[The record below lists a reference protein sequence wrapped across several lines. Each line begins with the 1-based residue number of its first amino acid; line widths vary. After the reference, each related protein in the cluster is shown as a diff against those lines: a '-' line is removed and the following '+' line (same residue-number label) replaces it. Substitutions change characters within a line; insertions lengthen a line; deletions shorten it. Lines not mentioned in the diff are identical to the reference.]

1 MERLQEIA
9 TRKAELKAQLE
20 GENDDLDLDAIKKE
34 LDELEVEEKSINEK
48 IKAETRKAQEEAEER
63 KQTAEKIENGEV
75 IAKEIEMKGN
85 EIKMEEIRNSKEY
98 IDAYARYIKTNDA
111 TELRALTTENVNGT
125 IAVPDFVYDIVKTA
139 WEKDGIFA
147 LIKKLEVQGNLKVN
161 FEISSSGATKHLEGS
176 EAVSEE
182 QLVEGIATLVPASFK
197 KWLKL
202 SDEVLDMRG
211 EAFLN
216 YVYNEIAHHIA
227 KEVVKDLL
235 TQIQALGTSATSTK
249 PKAPAITMGIAQD
262 TIATA
267 IGNLS
272 DEAENPVVVMN
283 KQTWALFKKAQYDG
297 NFSTDIFEGL
307 KVYFNNS
314 LPAYNSADANDIY
327 MIVGDFDYGSL
338 ATFPNGIGSITFKY
352 DDKTEMTSDMVR
364 ILGREYVGVA
374 PICCD
379 AFVNV
384 KKPSASV

>member
-1 MERLQEIA
+1 MERLNEIA
-9 TRKAELKAQLE
+9 TRKAELKAMLE
-20 GENDDLDLDAIKKE
+20 SEDQVDLEAIEKE
-34 LDELEVEEKSINEK
+34 LNELEVEEKSINEK
-48 IKAETRKAQEEAEER
+48 IEAETRKAQEEVEER
-63 KQTAEKIENGEV
+63 KQTAEMINKGELK
-75 IAKEIEMKGN
+75 ANEIEIKEN
-85 EIKMEEIRNSKEY
+85 KMEETRNTKEY
-98 IDAYARYIKTNDA
+98 IDAYARYIKSNDD
-111 TELRALTTENVNGT
+111 TELRALLTENVSGGT
-125 IAVPDFVYDIVKTA
+125 IAVPELVYDIIKTN

-147 LIKKLEVQGNLKVN
+147 LIRKLEVNGNLKVN
-161 FEISSSGATKHLEGS
+161 FEISSTGATKHLEGS
-176 EAVSEE
+176 EAVAEE
-182 QLVEGIATLVPASFK
+182 ELVEGIATLVPTSFK
-197 KWLKL
+197 KWIKL

-211 EAFLN
+211 EAFLQ

-235 TQIQALGTSATSTK
+235 NQIKALDTTATSTT

-267 IGNLS
+267 LGNLS

-307 KVYFNNS
+307 KVYYNNS
-314 LPAYNSADANDIY
+314 LPAYNSANANDVY
-327 MIVGDFDYGSL
+327 MIVGDFDFGAL
-338 ATFPNGIGSITFKY
+338 ATFPNGIGSIKFKY

-364 ILGREYVGVA
+364 ILGREYVGIA
-374 PICCD
+374 PIACD

>member
-1 MERLQEIA
+1 MERLNEIA
-9 TRKAELKAQLE
+9 TRKAELKALLE
-20 GENDDLDLDAIKKE
+20 GEEKVDLEVIQKE
-34 LDELEVEEKSINEK
+34 LDELEMEERQINEQ
-48 IKAETRKAQEEAEER
+48 IKADDEKAKNEAEAR
-63 KQTAEKIENGEV
+63 KQTAQQINDGE
-75 IAKEIEMKGN
+75 IKANEIELKGK
-85 EIKMEEIRNSKEY
+85 EIKMEEIRNTKEY
-98 IDAYARYIKTNDA
+98 IEAFARYIKTNDDK
-111 TELRALTTENVNGT
+111 EVRSLLTENVSGGT
-125 IAVPDFVYDIVKTA
+125 IAVPDFVYDVIKTN

-147 LIKKLEVQGNLKVN
+147 LIKKLEVKGNLKVN
-161 FEISSSGATKHLEGS
+161 FEISSTGATKHLEGS
-176 EAVSEE
+176 QAVSEE
-182 QLVEGIATLVPASFK
+182 ELVEGIATLVPASFK
-197 KWLKL
+197 KWIKL

-211 EAFLN
+211 EAFLQ

-235 TQIQALGTSATSTK
+235 TQIKALGTSATSEK

-314 LPAYNSADANDIY
+314 LPAYNSADANDVY
-327 MIVGDFDYGSL
+327 MIVGDFDFGSL
-338 ATFPNGIGSITFKY
+338 ATFPNGIYNITFKY

-364 ILGREYVGVA
+364 ILGREYVGIAPVA
-374 PICCD
+374 CD